1 MKECFKCKEIKDLS
15 CFYKHKQMGDGHLNK
30 CKECTKNDVKTDYG
44 KNIQNHE
51 WHEKER
57 ARGREKYHRLGCKKP
72 SSISKSITQL
82 NYKTLYPEKY
92 KAKNSSQRL
101 VLDFIGAERH
111 HWSYNEEHYKDVI
124 SLTKKD
130 HMKAH
135 RFIIYD
141 QERMMYR
148 RYDTNE
154 LLDTKES
161 HLSFIRFCIETK
173 ND

>member
-1 MKECFKCKEIKDLS
+1 MKECFKCKKIKEYS
-15 CFYKHKQMGDGHLNK
+15 EFYKHKQMGDGYLNK
-30 CKECTKNDVKTDYG
+30 CKECTKKDVKIDYI
-44 KNIQNHE
+44 KNIQNPE

-57 ARGREKYHRLGCKKP
+57 ARGREKYHRLGQKKP
-72 SSISKSITQL
+72 LYENKCKSI
-82 NYKTLYPEKY
+82 KKHKVLYPEKQL
-92 KAKNSSQRL
+92 AKNSSQRV

-111 HWSYNEEHYKDVI
+111 HWSYNKEHYKDVI

-161 HLSFIRFCIETK
+161 HNLFIRYCIEFK
-173 ND
+173 PD